1 MKNTITLALAFAS
14 FAAASQSRIKEFSVG
29 YVFSLPRSP
38 MSETIRNANGFA
50 MDFYFTPKGKHYL
63 LGGEMS
69 VNTYGHDK
77 TRQTYS
83 FDDGNTAQMDIAVNN
98 NIYNFLLGGRYYLG
112 HARVQPFVMGKFGY
126 SLFNTDLNIYDPDD
140 FDHCEPVD
148 TEVLKT
154 DGSLIFSVGAGLQ
167 WDLRPKTK
175 PGVFFLTLSGNYS
188 SGGKVSYMNVDAP
201 MQSHASH
208 QSDVYT
214 KFLNTQTQVI
224 HEHHVGNVY
233 SSLIEMMDF
242 RLGISLRM
250 TYPSK
255 VE

>member
-1 MKNTITLALAFAS
+1 MKNIITLTLAFIS
-14 FAAASQSRIKEFSVG
+14 FAAASQSRIKEFSMG

-38 MSETIRNANGFA
+38 MNETIRNASGLA
-50 MDFYFTPKGKHYL
+50 IDCYFTPRGKRYM
-63 LGGEMS
+63 LGAEIS
-69 VNTYGHDK
+69 VNGYGHDK

-83 FDDGNTAQMDIAVNN
+83 FDDGSTAQMDIAVNN
-98 NIYNFLLGGRYYLG
+98 NFYNLLLGGRYYLG
-112 HARVQPFVMGKFGY
+112 HGRVQPFVTGKFGY
-126 SLFNTDLNIYDPDD
+126 SFYSTDLNIYDPDD

-148 TEVLKT
+148 TEVLKK
-154 DGSLIFSVGAGLQ
+154 DGSLIFSAGAGLQ

-175 PGVFFLTLSGNYS
+175 PGVLFLTLAANYL

-201 MQSHASH
+201 MQSQAAH

-214 KFLNTQTQVI
+214 KFLNTQTQVV

-250 TYPSK
+250 TYPANG
-255 VE
+255 E